1 MIGLRA
7 DASRGQID
15 PGAASVRMPQ
25 SRSLLHRRECRLLVG
40 LAVDP
45 EQPMLSQCH
54 GGVTISLGASCE
66 ILELLH
72 RRGSCRALP
81 FLSRAARLAPMSA
94 LELVALA
101 SSLSLLAGWR
111 LYFVTLVTGV
121 AMKWGFV
128 ALPDQ
133 LRALDVLASNWVIGI
148 AAAGTLAEFFAD
160 KIAWVDSAWDAI
172 HTWVRPLGGAL
183 LSLAIIDAGD
193 PAVQVG
199 SFLLGGGAAFLAHA
213 GKAGARA
220 MVNASPEPVSNVIVS
235 TGEDVATGGLV
246 ALAIANPIAAALIAL
261 VLVAASLWLVIA
273 ARRLLRRLIEPRRR

>member
-1 MIGLRA
+1 
-7 DASRGQID
+7 
-15 PGAASVRMPQ
+15 
-25 SRSLLHRRECRLLVG
+25 
-40 LAVDP
+40 
-45 EQPMLSQCH
+45 
-54 GGVTISLGASCE
+54 
-66 ILELLH
+66 
-72 RRGSCRALP
+72 
-81 FLSRAARLAPMSA
+81 MSA
-94 LELVALA
+94 LELVAVA
-101 SSLSLLAGWR
+101 SSISLLAGWR

-128 ALPDQ
+128 AMPEQ

-148 AAAGTLAEFFAD
+148 AAAGTFAEFFAD

-235 TGEDVATGGLV
+235 TGEDVATGGLI

-261 VLVAASLWLVIA
+261 TLVAASLWLVIA